1 MDLHHPAPDESGHLS
16 KFIFVGL
23 NCGGKFPR
31 YQQLPTGN
39 RRDLDHRSREFFGCE
54 MEHSRSVSHNG
65 LLGLRN
71 LVGSSVAGSKSS
83 EHKGNEEDDPTSF
96 VKRET

>member
-1 MDLHHPAPDESGHLS
+1 MDLYHPAPDERSHLS
-16 KFIFVGL
+16 QLIFVGL
-23 NCGGKFPR
+23 NCGWKLPR

-39 RRDLDHRSREFFGCE
+39 RRDLDHRPRKFFGCE

-65 LLGLRN
+65 LLGLRH

-83 EHKGNEEDDPTSF
+83 ERKGDEENCSASF